1 MTRQALGYL
10 EATKILRNRQPK
22 QKQKQITFLVSGSY
36 TEFEIYI
43 KAEAALR
50 GIQLHVKTLPFGL
63 LRQHVLGGTPSSE
76 SEVLLLLPWDFAG
89 ALDWRTGVAYER
101 GDHQSNKT
109 EIADFAK
116 QIRLRN
122 SDAIFYLPAPIVP
135 TGQSVKWLKRLELE
149 IEGVARDLGAEILSK
164 EAFSLDSY
172 LASGCPISGQHLG
185 EIAAKVAR
193 KLFDPVPEPKKIIVT
208 DLDHTL
214 WHGIL
219 GEDGLNGITA
229 APEGGGYIHF
239 IYQSML
245 KSAKRLGALI
255 AVVSKNDEDL
265 VDTALSSDK
274 FILKR
279 EDFVSICASYQ
290 PKSLQIRELA
300 KSLNIVLEHFIF
312 IDDNSLE
319 IQEVGQALSAVTC
332 IQFPKDGSGLV
343 IFMETLHSLFPTRNV
358 TDEDGSR
365 TELYRKMAKS
375 AVPVSGE
382 GHSIAAFL
390 GSLSMKMTI
399 HDRGIG
405 DRTRAVQ
412 LINKTN
418 QFNINGVRRE
428 DEEVA
433 KLLKQGCKL
442 YTGSLSDVNGNH
454 GEVLAALIDPQGLI
468 LSYVMSCRIFQRR
481 AEFLFLGILSTLGFS
496 KVLIHYKKTERNE
509 PVRMFL
515 SEIYHGAENTDYWLG
530 VELLAGL
537 LAREQVYFEVVM
549 EVKT

>member
-1 MTRQALGYL
+1 MTRKALSYL
-10 EATKILRNRQPK
+10 EATKILRNLQTK
-22 QKQKQITFLVSGSY
+22 QKPNQITFLASGSY

-50 GIQLHVKTLPFGL
+50 GIHLHVKTIPFGL
-63 LRQHVLGGTPSSE
+63 LRQHVLGGMPSSE
-76 SEVLLLLPWDFAG
+76 SEVFLLLPWDFAG
-89 ALDWRTGVAYER
+89 ALDWRTGVADQR
-101 GDHQSNKT
+101 GDQQSNKT
-109 EIADFAK
+109 EIADFAE
-116 QIRLRN
+116 QIRLRK
-122 SDAIFYLPAPIVP
+122 SDAIFYLPAPVVP
-135 TGQSVKWLKRLELE
+135 TGQSVNWLTRRKLE
-149 IEGVARDLGAEILSK
+149 IEGVARDLGAEIISK

-208 DLDHTL
+208 DLDQTL
-214 WHGIL
+214 WRGII

-255 AVVSKNDEDL
+255 AVVSKNDDDL
-265 VDTALSSDK
+265 VAAALSSDK

-279 EDFVSICASYQ
+279 EDFVSVSASYQ

-300 KSLNIVLEHFIF
+300 KSLNIGLEHFIF

-319 IQEVGQALSAVTC
+319 IQEVGQALPVVTC
-332 IQFPKDGSGLV
+332 IQFPTDGSGLV
-343 IFMETLHSLFPTRNV
+343 VFIETLHGLFPAHNV

-365 TELYRKMAKS
+365 TELYRKMAQS
-375 AVPVSGE
+375 AVTISGE
-382 GHSIAAFL
+382 GHNIAAFL
-390 GSLSMKMTI
+390 SSLSMKLTI
-399 HDRGIG
+399 QDRGIG

-418 QFNINGVRRE
+418 QFNINGVRLE
-428 DEEVA
+428 DDEVA

-442 YTGSLSDVNGNH
+442 YTGSLSDVNGSH
-454 GEVLAALIDPQGLI
+454 GEVLAVLIDPQGFI

-481 AEFLFLGILSTLGFS
+481 AEFVFLGILSTLGFS
-496 KVLIHYKKTERNE
+496 KMLINYKKTERNE

-515 SEIYHGAENTDYWLG
+515 SELCHGAKNTDYWL
-530 VELLAGL
+530 EAEMLAGL
-537 LAREQVYFEVVM
+537 LARERVYFEIVV
-549 EVKT
+549 EVKI

>member
-10 EATKILRNRQPK
+10 EATKILRNLQPK

-63 LRQHVLGGTPSSE
+63 LRQHVLGGTPASE

-89 ALDWRTGVAYER
+89 DLDWRTGVAYER

-135 TGQSVKWLKRLELE
+135 AGQSVKWLKRLELE

-279 EDFVSICASYQ
+279 EDFVSVCATYQ

-300 KSLNIVLEHFIF
+300 KSLNIGLEHFIF
-312 IDDNSLE
+312 IDD
-319 IQEVGQALSAVTC
+319 ILSKFRRWGRPCPRSPVSNF
-332 IQFPKDGSGLV
+332 Q
-343 IFMETLHSLFPTRNV
+343 
-358 TDEDGSR
+358 R
-365 TELYRKMAKS
+365 TE
-375 AVPVSGE
+375 V
-382 GHSIAAFL
+382 
-390 GSLSMKMTI
+390 
-399 HDRGIG
+399 D
-405 DRTRAVQ
+405 
-412 LINKTN
+412 
-418 QFNINGVRRE
+418 
-428 DEEVA
+428 
-433 KLLKQGCKL
+433 
-442 YTGSLSDVNGNH
+442 
-454 GEVLAALIDPQGLI
+454 
-468 LSYVMSCRIFQRR
+468 
-481 AEFLFLGILSTLGFS
+481 
-496 KVLIHYKKTERNE
+496 
-509 PVRMFL
+509 
-515 SEIYHGAENTDYWLG
+515 
-530 VELLAGL
+530 
-537 LAREQVYFEVVM
+537 
-549 EVKT
+549 

>member
-10 EATKILRNRQPK
+10 EATKILRNLKPK

-63 LRQHVLGGTPSSE
+63 LRQQVLGGTPASE

-116 QIRLRN
+116 KIRLRN

-135 TGQSVKWLKRLELE
+135 AGQSVKWLKRLELE

-164 EAFSLDSY
+164 EVFSLDSY

-265 VDTALSSDK
+265 VDAALSSDK

-279 EDFVSICASYQ
+279 EDFVSVCATYQ

-300 KSLNIVLEHFIF
+300 KSLNIGLEHFIF

-319 IQEVGQALSAVTC
+319 IQEVGQALPEVTC

-343 IFMETLHSLFPTRNV
+343 IFMETLHGLFPTHNV

-365 TELYRKMAKS
+365 TELYRKMAQS

-382 GHSIAAFL
+382 GHSIARFL

-428 DEEVA
+428 DEEIT

-454 GEVLAALIDPQGLI
+454 GEVLAVLIDPQGVI

-481 AEFLFLGILSTLGFS
+481 AEFFFLGILSTLGFS
-496 KVLIHYKKTERNE
+496 KVLIKYKKTERNE

-515 SEIYHGAENTDYWLG
+515 SELYHGAENTDSWLG

>member
-1 MTRQALGYL
+1 MIRQALSYL
-10 EATKILRNRQPK
+10 EATKILRNLQPK
-22 QKQKQITFLVSGSY
+22 QKQKQITFLVSGLY
-36 TEFEIYI
+36 TQFEIYI

-50 GIQLHVKTLPFGL
+50 GLQLHVKTLPFGL
-63 LRQHVLGGTPSSE
+63 LRQHVMSGSLHSE
-76 SEVLLLLPWDFAG
+76 SEVLLLFPWDFAG
-89 ALDWRTGVAYER
+89 ALDWRTGVAYQRIEQ
-101 GDHQSNKT
+101 QSNNR
-109 EIADFAK
+109 EIADFAE
-116 QIRLRN
+116 QIRLRK
-122 SDAIFYLPAPIVP
+122 SDAIFYLPAPVVP
-135 TGQSVKWLKRLELE
+135 TGHSVNWLKRLELE

-172 LASGCPISGQHLG
+172 LANGCPLSGQHLG
-185 EIAAKVAR
+185 EIAMKISK
-193 KLFDPVPEPKKIIVT
+193 KLFDPVQELKKIIVT

-229 APEGGGYIHF
+229 EPEGCGYIHF

-245 KSAKRLGALI
+245 KRLKRFGTLI

-265 VDTALSSDK
+265 VDAALSSDK

-279 EDFVSICASYQ
+279 EDYVSVCASYQ
-290 PKSLQIRELA
+290 PKSLQIRQLA
-300 KSLNIVLEHFIF
+300 KSLNIGLEHFIF
-312 IDDNSLE
+312 IDDNPLE
-319 IQEVGQALSAVTC
+319 IQEVGQAVPTVTC

-343 IFMETLHSLFPTRNV
+343 SLMENLHSLFPTHNV
-358 TDEDGSR
+358 TDEDSSR
-365 TELYRKMAKS
+365 TDLYRKMAHS

-382 GHSIAAFL
+382 GHNIAAFL

-428 DEEVA
+428 DEDVT
-433 KLLKQGCKL
+433 KLLEQGCKL

-454 GEVLAALIDPQGLI
+454 GEVLAVLIDLQGFV

-481 AEFLFLGILSTLGFS
+481 AEFVFLGFLSTLGFS
-496 KVLIHYKKTERNE
+496 KMVIKYEKTDRNE

-515 SEIYHGAENTDYWLG
+515 SELYQGVKSSDYCL
-530 VELLAGL
+530 EMDMLAGI
-537 LAREQVYFEVVM
+537 
-549 EVKT
+549 